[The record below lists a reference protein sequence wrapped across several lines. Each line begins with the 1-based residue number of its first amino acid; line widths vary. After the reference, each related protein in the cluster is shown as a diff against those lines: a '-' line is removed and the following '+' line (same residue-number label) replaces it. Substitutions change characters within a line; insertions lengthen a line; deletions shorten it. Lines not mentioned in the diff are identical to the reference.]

1 MIFFG
6 GIALLGRMRSG
17 GQGGPND
24 FMNSPMN
31 PMNIGK
37 SKAKVQMVPDTG
49 VKFD

>member
-1 MIFFG
+1 LIFFG
-6 GIALLGRMRSG
+6 GIALLSRARSG
-17 GQGGPND
+17 PGGPND